1 MISDGLGI
9 EGTSVTTALP
19 PKGTQRKGSVKRED
33 ETSDGKQ
40 SEQPKDPEDGQVSL
54 NYECSITH
62 DFPI

>member
-33 ETSDGKQ
+33 ETSDNKQ
-40 SEQPKDPEDGQVSL
+40 SEQPKDAEDSQVS
-54 NYECSITH
+54 
-62 DFPI
+62 